1 MHVRLKN
8 PGPYQSHDVL
18 RTSKRFVEFEAAK
31 KCIIDPRT
39 RCLTLADPALETA
52 TLHFQDMFE
61 GVRADRYGKETG
73 TIVMPYARLG
83 GGPSVVTIADYT
95 ATAGVGNM
103 LNVVEVRARA
113 FSNVM
118 DAYFVYLTALVKT
131 VVPVKLPHV
140 APSTV
145 PEAPELPNGFGWA
158 DVAIAVENAK
168 RQMIKAGRVIFGINP
183 DLHPE
188 RSADYL
194 ETVSAWADVSLEL
207 RGAWDYFDGLNMV
220 TTWTEGTGKAAEKR
234 VAKTVVA
241 PVEFMDDFVRAD
253 TKIQEAN
260 VAELKALKYAEQDQ
274 RKARR
279 ARLKVEPRLSQRG
292 GGTKPLTAEQTQMFA
307 ATRSLFRGSST
318 ETAAASA
325 ATAPLTVEANELDEL
340 FGLTAESQTAS
351 AAASRVS
358 EPRGGFASASAGES
372 TRDTLDMIDSVFEL
386 NNPRGPLRRG
396 TSPKMRY
403 PRGR

>member
-8 PGPYQSHDVL
+8 PGPYQSHDVR

-39 RCLTLADPALETA
+39 RCLTLDDPARETA
-52 TLHFQDMFE
+52 VLHFRDMFE
-61 GVRADRYGKETG
+61 GGRADAYGKETG

-118 DAYFVYLTALVKT
+118 DAYFVYLTALAKT

-158 DVAIAVENAK
+158 DVTAAAENAK
-168 RQMIKAGRVIFGINP
+168 RQMIKAGRDIFGINP
-183 DLHPE
+183 GLHPE

-194 ETVSAWADVSLEL
+194 ETVSAWAAVSLEL

-220 TTWTEGTGKAAEKR
+220 TTWTEGTGKAAEKC
-234 VAKTVVA
+234 VAKAFVA
-241 PVEFMDDFVRAD
+241 PVEFMDEFVRAD

-260 VAELKALKYAEQDQ
+260 VAERKELMYAAQDQ
-274 RKARR
+274 HKARR
-279 ARLKVEPRLSQRG
+279 ARLRVEPRLSQRW

-307 ATRSLFRGSST
+307 GTRSMFRGAST
-318 ETAAASA
+318 ETAAAPRE
-325 ATAPLTVEANELDEL
+325 TALPTVEANELDEL
-340 FGLTAESQTAS
+340 FGLTAERQTAS

-358 EPRGGFASASAGES
+358 EPGGGFSSAPEGES
-372 TRDTLDMIDSVFEL
+372 SLDLIDSMFMKL

-396 TSPKMRY
+396 TSSKMRY